1 MISLIKAL
9 FIFLNVISR
18 LIQYD
23 FSISKE
29 LCMHS
34 RISLIIYN
42 FVRIFLLEFL
52 LIFIFKS
59 FLTPKF

>member
-9 FIFLNVISR
+9 YIFFKVISR
-18 LIQYD
+18 FNKDD

-34 RISLIIYN
+34 PTSLIIYN
-42 FVRIFLLEFL
+42 FVRLFLLEFL